1 MNIQLPK
8 LEKVT
13 LESGT
18 RYYVTPAGAK
28 YPSVTT
34 VISKR
39 KKEQLKEWRERVGEE
54 AAKEISKAASARG
67 NTFHTNCEQY
77 LNKEPVTASI
87 GDMFDRFTPHLDC
100 INDIVCLEQ
109 HLYSDALRVA
119 GQVDCIAM
127 YKGKLSVID
136 FKTSSKFKRKEWIWD
151 YFMQATAYS
160 YMYEERTGIAVSD
173 LVILITCETGE
184 VQVFQ
189 DKREHWIDAFK
200 ELRAEYDETVAPSPA
215 CTDTNKVSNRVTNK
229 WTGTVVGAFGDKPHV
244 HKGVKAEQ
252 MVNDYL
258 HRVYDDVTWFHDCR
272 EKQLQGID
280 FEFKKDSW
288 YNSYSADVKGN
299 LRGKEFLVYPDEIKD
314 KKNHRMIHV
323 DTDTGKAV
331 EYDRKSMLAYL
342 DAAPGMIQLDK
353 NNKRYAVLESTC
365 LLLQRRI
372 NHFRPFRVAR
382 F

>member
-18 RYYVTPAGAK
+18 RYYVTPDGTK

-54 AAKEISKAASARG
+54 VAKEISKAATVRG
-67 NTFHTNCEQY
+67 NSFHNNCEQY
-77 LNKEPVTASI
+77 LNREPVTESI
-87 GDMFDRFTPHLDC
+87 GEMFDRFTPHLDR
-100 INDIVCLEQ
+100 ISDIVCLEQ
-109 HLYSDALRVA
+109 HLFSNELRVA
-119 GQVDCIAM
+119 GQVDCIGT
-127 YKGKLSVID
+127 YEGKLSVID

-160 YMYEERTGIAVSD
+160 YMFEERTGIAVSD

-184 VQVFQ
+184 VQIFQ
-189 DKREHWIDAFK
+189 DKRENWIDAFK

-215 CTDTNKVSNRVTNK
+215 CNDTNGMSDRITNK
-229 WTGTVVGAFGDKPHV
+229 WTETTVEAFGDKPNV
-244 HKGVKAEQ
+244 RKGVKAEEL
-252 MVNDYL
+252 VNKYL
-258 HRVYDDVTWFHDCR
+258 LKVYDDVTWFHDCR
-272 EKQLQGID
+272 DKQLQGID

-288 YNSYSADVKGN
+288 RNSYSADVKGN
-299 LRGKEFLVYPDEIKD
+299 LKNKEFFVYPDEIKD
-314 KKNHRMIHV
+314 KMNHRMIHV
-323 DTDTGKAV
+323 DTDTGDAV

-353 NNKRYAVLESTC
+353 NSKRYAVLQSTS
-365 LLLQRRI
+365 LMLQRRI